1 MASKKKLRKRVRQS
15 ESALAALASA
25 LTREHESRLARA
37 TEENERLWTLLSA
50 TDQRPQAIADP
61 STTSSERLRAEI
73 ARLTDENQR
82 LWREVSRL
90 ASEAAE
96 RIDAREFRES

>member
-1 MASKKKLRKRVRQS
+1 MASKKKLRKRARRS
-15 ESALAALASA
+15 EAALVALASA
-25 LTREHESRLARA
+25 LTREHEQRITRA
-37 TEENERLWTLLSA
+37 SEENERLWALLSS
-50 TDQRPQAIADP
+50 TDQRPHQVADP
-61 STTSSERLRAEI
+61 MSAPNERLRAEI

-96 RIDAREFRES
+96 RIDSRPFGER